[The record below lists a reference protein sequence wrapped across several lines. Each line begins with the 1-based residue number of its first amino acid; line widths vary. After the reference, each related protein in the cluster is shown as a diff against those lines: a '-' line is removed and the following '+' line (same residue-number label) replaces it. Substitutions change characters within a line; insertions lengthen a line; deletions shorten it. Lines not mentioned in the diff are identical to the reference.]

1 MKINKIT
8 LNNFKFYVNEKLETE
23 NKNILLYGENG
34 AGKSSLFWALHLFY
48 KSLFSANSQIYL
60 DKLDKNVNNNL
71 VNHNKNLDAEI
82 IMKIGNRNITI
93 NKTSIS
99 SHSIPSQSYYTF
111 HFLNHQKLSNIVMD
125 KYNFYNIIKDDFFG
139 KYILFD
145 NLKSSVDN
153 TISSLNQSQ
162 DTTSVNT
169 ELVKVLNILS
179 RRANILLR
187 RVFKEKL
194 EILFDIDDK
203 FFINIDSSGDKELQV
218 PTIIIKV
225 NGFIDFQ
232 LRINEAR
239 VKIIAISIYLAL
251 FIHNE
256 KTYSTHNL
264 LKVMVL
270 DDILLSLDM
279 YQRSNIL
286 KFIFK
291 IFYDKYQF
299 FIFTHDIYFYDLVK
313 KVIKFHENKKKF
325 SLTSWKNNIVFSKLN
340 SYNFSEPKIYNTSDN
355 YLEEAENLLSL
366 NNLPECGNNIRKE
379 IETVI
384 KLMQINFEIGDHGKL
399 FHHIETF
406 TKLQNRNLYND
417 SHKLLDEIIDK
428 IRNPILS
435 DQQKIT
441 EIDQL
446 FNNSIQIE
454 LDRVNKILKD
464 FQWHRDIIGN
474 TSSHSNITSQYH
486 TEFTQAIND
495 VKKFKQLFKNSVKF

>member
-48 KSLFSANSQIYL
+48 KSLFSNNSHVYL
-60 DKLDKNVNNNL
+60 EKLDKDTDNNL

-82 IMKIGNRNITI
+82 IMKISNRNITI

-99 SHSIPSQSYYTF
+99 PNNIPPQSYYTF
-111 HFLNHQKLSNIVMD
+111 HFLNHQKLSNIIMD

-139 KYILFD
+139 KYILFND
-145 NLKSSVDN
+145 LKSSVDT
-153 TISSLNQSQ
+153 TISLLNESQ
-162 DTTSVNT
+162 DTTSVNY

-179 RRANILLR
+179 RRVNVLLR

-194 EILFDIDDK
+194 EILFDIDDR
-203 FFINIDSSGDKELQV
+203 FFINIDSGGYKELQV
-218 PTIIIKV
+218 PIIFIKV

-251 FIHNE
+251 FIYNE
-256 KTYSTHNL
+256 KVYSTPNL
-264 LKVMVL
+264 LKTIVL

-291 IFYDKYQF
+291 TFYDKYQF

-313 KVIKFHENKKKF
+313 KVIKFHENKENF
-325 SLTSWKNNIVFSKLN
+325 SLTSWKNKIVFSKLN
-340 SYNFSEPKIYNTSDN
+340 SYGFSEPKIYNSSDN
-355 YLEEAENLLSL
+355 YLEEAEDLLQS

-384 KLMQINFEIGDHGKL
+384 KLMQINFEIGNHGQL
-399 FHHIETF
+399 FHNIETF
-406 TKLQNRNLYND
+406 TKLQNKNLYND

-428 IRNPILS
+428 IRNSNLS
-435 DQQKIT
+435 DQQKVTDIN
-441 EIDQL
+441 QL

-474 TSSHSNITSQYH
+474 TSSHSSITSQYN
-486 TEFTQAIND
+486 TEFTQAIDD
-495 VKKFKQLFKNSVKF
+495 VKKFKQLFRNSIKF

>member
-1 MKINKIT
+1 MKINKII
-8 LNNFKFYVNEKLETE
+8 LKNFKFYVNEKLETE

-48 KSLFSANSQIYL
+48 KSLFSSVPQIYL
-60 DKLDKNVNNNL
+60 NKLDKNVDNNL

-82 IMKIGNRNITI
+82 IMEISNSNITI

-99 SHSIPSQSYYTF
+99 HHNIPIQSYYTF

-139 KYILFD
+139 KYTLFN
-145 NLKSSVDN
+145 NLESSVN
-153 TISSLNQSQ
+153 TTISLLNQSQ
-162 DTTSVNT
+162 DTTRLNY
-169 ELVKVLNILS
+169 ELVNVLNILS
-179 RRANILLR
+179 RRVNILLK

-194 EILFDIDDK
+194 EILFDIDDG
-203 FFINIDSSGDKELQV
+203 FFINIDSSGYKELQI
-218 PTIIIKV
+218 PIIFIKV
-225 NGFIDFQ
+225 NGFTDFQ

-239 VKIIAISIYLAL
+239 VKIIAISIYLTL
-251 FIHNE
+251 FIYNE
-256 KTYSTHNL
+256 EVYSTQNL
-264 LKVMVL
+264 LKTIVL

-313 KVIKFHENKKKF
+313 KVIKFHENKEDF
-325 SLTSWKNNIVFSKLN
+325 NLTSWKNNVVFNKLN
-340 SYNFSEPKIYNTSDN
+340 SYGFSEPKIYSTSDN
-355 YLEEAENLLSL
+355 YLGEAENLLQL

-379 IETVI
+379 METVI
-384 KLMQINFEIGDHGKL
+384 KLMQINFEIGNHGQL
-399 FHHIETF
+399 FHNIETF
-406 TKLQNRNLYND
+406 TKLQNKNLYNN
-417 SHKLLDEIIDK
+417 SHKLLDEIVDK
-428 IRNPILS
+428 IRNSNLS
-435 DQQKIT
+435 DQQKVT
-441 EIDQL
+441 EIDRL

-474 TSSHSNITSQYH
+474 ASSHSGITSQYQ
-486 TEFTQAIND
+486 TEFTQAIAD
-495 VKKFKQLFKNSVKF
+495 VKRIKQLFKNSIKF

>member
-8 LNNFKFYVNEKLETE
+8 INNFKFYVNEKLETE

-34 AGKSSLFWALHLFY
+34 SGKSSLFWALHLFY
-48 KSLFSANSQIYL
+48 KSLFSSDRQIYL

-82 IMKIGNRNITI
+82 IMNISNINIII

-111 HFLNHQKLSNIVMD
+111 HFLNHQRLSNIVMD

-153 TISSLNQSQ
+153 TISLLNHSQ
-162 DTTSVNT
+162 DTTSLNI
-169 ELVKVLNILS
+169 ELVEVLNILS
-179 RRANILLR
+179 RRVNFLLK

-203 FFINIDSSGDKELQV
+203 FFINIDSNGDKELQV
-218 PTIIIKV
+218 PTIFIKV

-251 FIHNE
+251 FMYNE
-256 KTYSTHNL
+256 KKYSKNNL
-264 LKVMVL
+264 LKVIVL

-313 KVIKFHENKKKF
+313 KVIKFHENKQNF
-325 SLTSWKNNIVFSKLN
+325 NHTSWKNNIVFSKLN
-340 SYNFSEPKIYNTSDN
+340 SDDFLEPNIYNTSDN
-355 YLEEAENLLSL
+355 YLVEAENLLSL
-366 NNLPECGNNIRKE
+366 NSLAECGNNIRKE

-384 KLMQINFEIGDHGKL
+384 KLMQINFEIGDQGKL

-406 TKLQNRNLYND
+406 TNLKNRNLYND

-428 IRNPILS
+428 IHNQNLS
-435 DQQKIT
+435 DQEKIT

-454 LDRVNKILKD
+454 LNRINKILKD

-474 TSSHSNITSQYH
+474 TSSHSNITSQYQR
-486 TEFTQAIND
+486 EFDEAIKD
-495 VKKFKQLFKNSVKF
+495 VKKFKNLLKKSISF